1 MTPERLLV
9 VNADDFGLSPGVN
22 RGIVEAHERGI
33 VTSASLMVRHRG
45 AAADAAAYARARPSL
60 SLGLHLDL
68 GEWACRDGS
77 WEPLYEVVPLGD
89 DPAVRSEI
97 TRQLAAFRRLA
108 GRDPTHLDSHQH
120 VHLQGPA
127 QAAAKE
133 LARSLGVPLRRA
145 APGIRYVGGLYT
157 ERRTGVPAPGAI
169 TVERLVEILGAL
181 EPGVTELAC
190 HPGAW
195 DDSGSPYGRE
205 RIEERRVLCDPRARR
220 ALAREGIRLVSFAEA
235 WAGAC
240 AAGTAALEEARG
252 RGPDGA

>member
-22 RGIVEAHERGI
+22 RGVVEAHERGI
-33 VTSASLMVRHRG
+33 VTSASLMVRHGG
-45 AAADAAAYARARPSL
+45 APEAAAYARARPSL

-68 GEWACRDGS
+68 GEWACRGDV

-89 DPAVRSEI
+89 DRAVRDEI

-120 VHLQGPA
+120 VHLEGPA
-127 QAAAKE
+127 KAAAKE
-133 LARSLGVPLRRA
+133 LARRLSVPLRRV
-145 APGIRYVGGLYT
+145 APGVRYIGDLYAQT
-157 ERRTGVPAPGAI
+157 RTGAPAAEAI
-169 TVERLVEILGAL
+169 TVEGLVEILGAL

-205 RIEERRVLCDPRARR
+205 RVEELRVLCDPRARR
-220 ALAREGIRLVSFAEA
+220 ALEHEGIRLVSFRRGLVQRARQLG
-235 WAGAC
+235 W
-240 AAGTAALEEARG
+240 LERD
-252 RGPDGA
+252 RDRDTP